1 MQIKKRNGSLEDYD
15 VDKIHKVLEWAT
27 DGING
32 VSFSEIAMNARL
44 SLFDGISS
52 KDIHKIL
59 IKSSSDLI
67 SEDNPNYQP
76 VVSQ

>member
-32 VSFSEIAMNARL
+32 VSFSEIAMNARKRH
-44 SLFDGISS
+44 SIFPTKVGFW
-52 KDIHKIL
+52 
-59 IKSSSDLI
+59 
-67 SEDNPNYQP
+67 N
-76 VVSQ
+76 